1 MEEILQKEVN
11 KIVKE
16 KGYKKDYDAK
26 FKISILLGDSTS
38 NDKESHKIVLS
49 IFRCGLNRSRIIF
62 PKSSSFDYISL
73 EEEMTYLLN
82 STL

>member
-11 KIVKE
+11 RIVKE
-16 KGYKKDYDAK
+16 KGYKKDYNAK
-26 FKISILLGDSTS
+26 FKISVLLGDSTS

-49 IFRCGLNRSRIIF
+49 VLRCGLNRSRIIF
-62 PKSSSFDYISL
+62 PKSSGFDYIPL
-73 EEEMTYLLN
+73 EEEMAYLLN